1 MATTT
6 STTSA
11 EQHARH
17 ERESLA
23 MRSHADS
30 MRGVSEARGEP
41 LPVGAWRAE
50 RLVLIAPV
58 VPSPRPDP
66 VPPPRR
72 VRGLRASAAR
82 ASVRRRRAGSHAFGY
97 RERRPAW
104 NANTVRL
111 RYPLL
116 VLVGLG

>member
-66 VPPPRR
+66 V
-72 VRGLRASAAR
+72 LAAR
-82 ASVRRRRAGSHAFGY
+82 AGESSASLGGAGVRAPPPCR
-97 RERRPAW
+97 
-104 NANTVRL
+104 
-111 RYPLL
+111 
-116 VLVGLG
+116 